1 MLNFNILYIITTQPC
16 VNCHA
21 ANCRIKVICFIKRFS
36 LPYQLIAHPPYTT
49 GKQAF
54 AVKINRLSISTRI
67 SPDKVIRSYFCIL
80 KLIKMKKGFIY
91 VLLAVATIPVTA
103 QKIDYTAF
111 KLKNGLQV
119 ILHQDKSA
127 PVVAVSVMYHV
138 GSKDEQPNR
147 TGFAHFFEH
156 LLFEGTAN
164 IKKGEFQNI
173 VSANGG
179 INNANTSVDRTYYF
193 ELFPSNQ
200 LETGL
205 WLESERM
212 LHPVIN
218 EIGVKTQNEVVK
230 EEKRLRYDNQPYGN
244 FLGEIRKRLFTK
256 HPYRWIPIGS
266 MADLDA
272 ASLGEFQDFFKK
284 FYTPANAVLAI
295 AGDIDIAK
303 TKLLA
308 ERYFADIPPGTPI
321 VKSTFVEDPITK
333 EIIDTA
339 YDSNIQ
345 IPAIMAGYRIPGM
358 TSDENTAM
366 EMISSVLSTG
376 KSSRLFKKMVDE
388 KKNALQVGS
397 FNNSMEDYGAYILY
411 AIPNN
416 NNEPDTLLKDIDEE
430 IVKLQTELISEL
442 EFTKLQN
449 QFENDFLDN
458 NNRMIK
464 VAENLASGY
473 TFYKNINYANEAL
486 DKIRKVTREDLR
498 QAAKKYLNKNQRVL
512 LYYLPKK

>member
-1 MLNFNILYIITTQPC
+1 
-16 VNCHA
+16 
-21 ANCRIKVICFIKRFS
+21 
-36 LPYQLIAHPPYTT
+36 
-49 GKQAF
+49 
-54 AVKINRLSISTRI
+54 
-67 SPDKVIRSYFCIL
+67 
-80 KLIKMKKGFIY
+80 MKKGCSY
-91 VLLAVATIPVTA
+91 LLLMLTAVTASA
-103 QKIDYTAF
+103 QKIAYTDF

-156 LLFEGTAN
+156 LLFEGSAN

-179 INNANTSVDRTYYF
+179 QNNANTTVDRTFYY
-193 ELFPSNQ
+193 EIFPSNQ

-244 FLGEIRKRLFTK
+244 FLGEIRKRLFSK
-256 HPYRWIPIGS
+256 HPYRWIQIGS

-272 ASLGEFQDFFKK
+272 ASLAEFQDFFKK
-284 FYTPANAVLAI
+284 FYTPANAVLVI
-295 AGDIDIAK
+295 AGDIDITK
-303 TKLLA
+303 TKSLV
-308 ERYFADIPPGTPI
+308 ENYFADIPPGAPI
-321 VKSTFVEDPITK
+321 VKSAYVEEPITK
-333 EIIDTA
+333 ELIDTT

-345 IPAIMAGYRIPGM
+345 IPAIMAGYRIPGI
-358 TSDENTAM
+358 TSDDNTAI
-366 EMISSVLSTG
+366 EMVSSVLSTG
-376 KSSRLFKKMVDE
+376 KSSRLYKKMVDE
-388 KKNALQVGS
+388 KKNSLQVGS

-416 NNEPDTLLKDIDEE
+416 NTDIDTLLKDIDEE
-430 IVKLQTELISEL
+430 IVKLQTELISEA

-449 QFENDFLDN
+449 QFENDYLEN

-464 VAENLASGY
+464 VAENLATGY
-473 TFYKNINYANEAL
+473 TFYKNINNINVEL
-486 DKIRKVTREDLR
+486 DKIRKITRQDIQLV
-498 QAAKKYLNKNQRVL
+498 AKKYLNTNQRVL